1 MSANIHSPW
10 RTPFCPR
17 SLARRNALDMLAV
30 QPQGPFLIGGHSYGG
45 AVAMEIALLLEEWG
59 HDVGLLLIMDT
70 PRPEQ
75 VRLRRQSCEFIM
87 GLDLS
92 VTWP

>member
-1 MSANIHSPW
+1 
-10 RTPFCPR
+10 
-17 SLARRNALDMLAV
+17 MLAV

-59 HDVGLLLIMDT
+59 HDVGLLIIMDT

-75 VRLRRQSCEFIM
+75 VRLSRQ
-87 GLDLS
+87 LL
-92 VTWP
+92 WA